1 MFVECPDCG
10 FKKYMSEPPPSRKE
24 YRCSECAT
32 KFIFVETADASKGG
46 NWGVLG
52 WNKTAERAILIAV
65 ISLILIFAGGTSF
78 AYVKPEHIPATPF
91 KGEAIAALETS
102 SEAIDLIDDIRRVV
116 ATYERN
122 VVSTM
127 LQSMRVIEGS
137 SEVPPV
143 MLPTSDMARF
153 PSAEYPLFP
162 EYVEKR
168 FSQFKY
174 TVDNNGI
181 ISVDTTGATTDALLD
196 KIELRLN
203 QLPKEK

>member
-10 FKKYMSEPPPSRKE
+10 ARKYMSEPPSSGKE
-24 YRCSECAT
+24 YRCRECAT
-32 KFIFVETADASKGG
+32 KFIFVETADVSKGG
-46 NWGVLG
+46 NGGVPG
-52 WNKTAERAILIAV
+52 WNKVAERAILIAV
-65 ISLILIFAGGTSF
+65 ISLILIFAGGASF
-78 AYVKPEHIPATPF
+78 ASVKPENALATPLDG
-91 KGEAIAALETS
+91 KATSVVETS
-102 SEAIDLIDDIRRVV
+102 SEAIGLIGDVRRVV
-116 ATYERN
+116 AAYERN

-127 LQSMRVIEGS
+127 LQAMRVIEGS

-143 MLPTSDMARF
+143 IVPTNDMARF

-181 ISVDTTGATTDALLD
+181 ISVDTSGATTDALLD
-196 KIELRLN
+196 KVE
-203 QLPKEK
+203 